1 MTEEEFWDLNPE
13 EYWEWRV
20 ETARGKKEFESAMD
34 GLMSN
39 MVDEGLV
46 SMGWSE
52 ESEEIVFFM
61 TPDQKKLHDMMH
73 PG

>member
-1 MTEEEFWDLNPE
+1 MKDE

-20 ETARGKKEFESAMD
+20 DTAQSKEEFDSAMD

-39 MVDEGLV
+39 MVDQGLV

-61 TPDQKKLHDMMH
+61 TDEQAKEDIDLEL
-73 PG
+73 G